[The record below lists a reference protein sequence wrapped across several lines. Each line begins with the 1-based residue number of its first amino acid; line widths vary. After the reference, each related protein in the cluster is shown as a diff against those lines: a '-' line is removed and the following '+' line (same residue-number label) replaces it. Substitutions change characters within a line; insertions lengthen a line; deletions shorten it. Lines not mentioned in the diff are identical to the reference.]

1 MIYDRTIVVQIYTN
15 QTMCMSLPICQY
27 THFSH
32 ILSWLRLLETRSE
45 CTITLRSR
53 GACKLQLIYPPPPPR
68 CSSQLTCLSDTCVA
82 LLSVRLSVA
91 RLILTIFFF
100 QEWMLAEIMS
110 EVTDAPVIIQPA
122 KSEDKLEIEKEEAGE
137 TTEKAEEE
145 LGEKAAESAEK
156 AAESDEKVAEAED
169 GGKTEEKPASED
181 VESSDVTEK
190 EKKEEEGGDKVE
202 GASEEQKDSDDVG
215 EGGEKKKFSLS
226 QIKTPKIIKE
236 IRSRSKSRE
245 KKKVSS
251 DIS

>member
-1 MIYDRTIVVQIYTN
+1 MG
-15 QTMCMSLPICQY
+15 SLWEDAAREAPL
-27 THFSH
+27 TSADAFP
-32 ILSWLRLLETRSE
+32 RR
-45 CTITLRSR
+45 R
-53 GACKLQLIYPPPPPR
+53 GRREA
-68 CSSQLTCLSDTCVA
+68 
-82 LLSVRLSVA
+82 
-91 RLILTIFFF
+91 

-137 TTEKAEEE
+137 TTEKAEE

-156 AAESDEKVAEAED
+156 AADSDEKVAEAED
-169 GGKTEEKPASED
+169 GGKAEEKPASED
-181 VESSDVTEK
+181 VESSDVAEK

-202 GASEEQKDSDDVG
+202 GASEEQKDSDDAG

-245 KKKVSS
+245 KKEEEGRGGDRSCRRC
-251 DIS
+251 

>member
-1 MIYDRTIVVQIYTN
+1 MG
-15 QTMCMSLPICQY
+15 SLWEDAAREPPL
-27 THFSH
+27 TSADAFP
-32 ILSWLRLLETRSE
+32 RR
-45 CTITLRSR
+45 R
-53 GACKLQLIYPPPPPR
+53 GRREA
-68 CSSQLTCLSDTCVA
+68 
-82 LLSVRLSVA
+82 
-91 RLILTIFFF
+91 
-100 QEWMLAEIMS
+100 QERMLAEIMS

-145 LGEKAAESAEK
+145 LGEKAAES
-156 AAESDEKVAEAED
+156 DEKVAEAED

-190 EKKEEEGGDKVE
+190 EKKEEEGGEKVE

-236 IRSRSKSRE
+236 IKVQVTRKKEEE
-245 KKKVSS
+245 KKEGE
-251 DIS
+251 

>member
-1 MIYDRTIVVQIYTN
+1 MG
-15 QTMCMSLPICQY
+15 SLWEDAAREPPL
-27 THFSH
+27 TSADAFP
-32 ILSWLRLLETRSE
+32 RR
-45 CTITLRSR
+45 R
-53 GACKLQLIYPPPPPR
+53 GRREA
-68 CSSQLTCLSDTCVA
+68 
-82 LLSVRLSVA
+82 
-91 RLILTIFFF
+91 

-145 LGEKAAESAEK
+145 LGEKAAESDEK

-190 EKKEEEGGDKVE
+190 EKKEEEGG
-202 GASEEQKDSDDVG
+202 
-215 EGGEKKKFSLS
+215 EKKKCSLS

-245 KKKVSS
+245 KK
-251 DIS
+251 